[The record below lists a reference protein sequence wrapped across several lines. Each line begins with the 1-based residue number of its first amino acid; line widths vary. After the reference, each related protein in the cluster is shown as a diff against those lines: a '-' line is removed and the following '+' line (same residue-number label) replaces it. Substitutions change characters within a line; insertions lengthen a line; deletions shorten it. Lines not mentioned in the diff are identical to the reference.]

1 MTIRALLFA
10 SNCNQIQLVCNSL
23 DWKISQF
30 CFVWMPRVWNS
41 EALLPELSPC
51 LRDNESTATVPGV
64 LPLPQVNS
72 LRWPQWSGLRRAIF
86 CTASSHRM
94 KRSIWDP
101 RSILSPW
108 FKSLR
113 VGLEG
118 CCGSAL
124 TSLPIHREISKT
136 QSPTSRISWEF
147 GKGVVLEKVRLINQ
161 KGLKC
166 GWKGKIKIE
175 TKISL

>member
-1 MTIRALLFA
+1 MTIRTLLFA

-23 DWKISQF
+23 DWKVSQF
-30 CFVWMPRVWNS
+30 YFVWMRWVWNS
-41 EALLPELSPC
+41 EALLPELSPH
-51 LRDNESTATVPGV
+51 LRDNESTGTAPGA

-72 LRWPQWSGLRRAIF
+72 LRWPQWLELRRDIF
-86 CTASSHRM
+86 CTTSSHRI

-101 RSILSPW
+101 RLILSPW
-108 FKSLR
+108 FKSLH
-113 VGLEG
+113 VGLKG

-147 GKGVVLEKVRLINQ
+147 GRSVVLEKVRLINQ

-175 TKISL
+175 TKSSL